1 MLVNFLENLSVE
13 DQQRYPCRVE
23 EEQKEAWRF
32 MAEQLRQKNKED
44 KAKDKVVAEADMRK
58 KKKKKG
64 Q

>member
-1 MLVNFLENLSVE
+1 MLVNFLENLNVE

-23 EEQKEAWRF
+23 EEQKEAWRV

-44 KAKDKVVAEADMRK
+44 KVKDKVVAEADMRK